1 MQAAARVGLALAG
14 DDLLRAAH
22 RVALA
27 GVLVLALAAL
37 FVLVMLGGVFGLF
50 GGGQETAGGG
60 ALAEIPAGQLL
71 AMQGAADASGC
82 GLPWPVLAAI
92 ARQESQFG
100 RNMAPSSAG
109 AIGYGQFLPDTW
121 ALYGQGGNPYDYH
134 EAVPAMARYLC
145 ALGAGSSLEQAL
157 WSYSGC
163 NPLQDSTCHRTD
175 TYVQDALAL
184 ARRYVAPPTPGQD
197 ASGPLPPALDGSVV
211 PHALHYLGVPY
222 LWGGTSRAGLDCSGL
237 VWLAF
242 HEIGITLPRTA
253 QAQYEATGRVSK
265 DELQPGDLVFFWA
278 TDGVQWVSHVGMYVG
293 QGQMVDAPT
302 TGAVVRVEP
311 VFTGYWGAHY
321 YGGGRVHA

>member
-1 MQAAARVGLALAG
+1 MQTAASVGLALGA
-14 DDLLRAAH
+14 DDLLRAAR

-27 GVLVLALAAL
+27 GLLVLALAVL
-37 FVLVMLGGVFGLF
+37 FVLVVLGGVFDLF
-50 GGGQETAGGG
+50 SGGHEPAGGG
-60 ALAEIPAGQLL
+60 ALAEIPADQLL
-71 AMQGAADASGC
+71 TMQAAADASGC
-82 GLPWPVLAAI
+82 GLPWPLLAAV
-92 ARQESQFG
+92 ARQESAFG
-100 RNMAPSSAG
+100 RNMATSPAG
-109 AIGYGQFLPDTW
+109 AVGYGQFLPGTW
-121 ALYGQGGNPYDYH
+121 ALYGQGGNPYNYRD
-134 EAVPAMARYLC
+134 ALPTMARYLC

-184 ARRYVAPPTPGQD
+184 ASRYVAPPTPGQG
-197 ASGPLPPALDGSVV
+197 ASGPLSPALDGSVV
-211 PHALHYLGVPY
+211 QHALHYLGVPY
-222 LWGGTSRAGLDCSGL
+222 LWGGTSAAGLDCSGL
-237 VWLAF
+237 VWLAY
-242 HEIGITLPRTA
+242 HEIGISLPRTA
-253 QAQYEATGRVSK
+253 QVQYEASARLSK